1 VKRQILVAGVLGIF
15 SGGLAPAQERSDL
28 MPPLPEPA
36 AGQQIYVPG
45 MPLPAPVTPQPV
57 APRAAEKKERV
68 GLDLRDDNPN
78 FDVDMTPQ
86 GAENESMPET
96 HLVIKGDT
104 LWDLSSRYF
113 HNPYQWPKL
122 WAYNP
127 SITNPHWIYPGD
139 IVRLFPPGQLPTE
152 PVAAAQPEGP
162 HRIQGGMRLRTGV
175 FLRQTG
181 FVEPGELERAGK
193 IKASK
198 EERSMLGALD
208 EAYVEFPKEHPL
220 VVGQR
225 YTIYTPTQKVNHPL
239 THQYLGQLV
248 EIFGECEVHAVTDG
262 HIARVA
268 IIDSLNPIE
277 RGFLVGPLKRQFKIV
292 NAQPPKSDL
301 QGIIV
306 ATLHPRDMVA
316 ADNVVFIDRG
326 KDSGVEIGNR
336 FLITRRGDG
345 YQPVLATGP
354 VDDRRFPRETV
365 GEIIVV
371 DIRDHVSTGLVT
383 RSTKESRVGDR
394 VEARSGY

>member
-1 VKRQILVAGVLGIF
+1 MKRLILAAGVL
-15 SGGLAPAQERSDL
+15 SGGLALAQERSDL
-28 MPPLPEPA
+28 MPPLPQAQP
-36 AGQQIYVPG
+36 GQQVYVPG
-45 MPLPAPVTPQPV
+45 MPLPAPP
-57 APRAAEKKERV
+57 AAATVSRPADKKERV
-68 GLDLRDDNPN
+68 GLDLPDDNPS
-78 FDVDMTPQ
+78 FDGDTTSA
-86 GAENESMPET
+86 GAENDSTPET

-104 LWDLSSRYF
+104 LWDLSAHYF

-152 PVAAAQPEGP
+152 PVVATTTPEGP
-162 HRIQGGMRLRTGV
+162 RRIQGGMRLRTGV

-181 FVEPGELERAGK
+181 FVEQGELASAGK

-225 YTIYTPTQKVNHPL
+225 YTIYTPTQKVDHPL
-239 THQYLGQLV
+239 THKYLGQLV
-248 EIFGECEVHAVTDG
+248 EIFGECEVRAVTDG
-262 HIARVA
+262 HIAKVA
-268 IIDSLNPIE
+268 IVDSLNPIE
-277 RGFLVGPLKRQFKIV
+277 RGFLVGPLKRQFKVID
-292 NAQPPKSDL
+292 AQPVKSDL

-306 ATLHPRDMVA
+306 ATLHPRDMIG

-345 YQPVLATGP
+345 YQPVLASGP
-354 VDDRRFPRETV
+354 VDDRRYPRETV

-383 RSTKESRVGDR
+383 RSTQESRVGDR
-394 VEARSGY
+394 VETRSGY

>member
-1 VKRQILVAGVLGIF
+1 
-15 SGGLAPAQERSDL
+15 
-28 MPPLPEPA
+28 
-36 AGQQIYVPG
+36 
-45 MPLPAPVTPQPV
+45 
-57 APRAAEKKERV
+57 
-68 GLDLRDDNPN
+68 
-78 FDVDMTPQ
+78 
-86 GAENESMPET
+86 
-96 HLVIKGDT
+96 
-104 LWDLSSRYF
+104 
-113 HNPYQWPKL
+113 
-122 WAYNP
+122 
-127 SITNPHWIYPGD
+127 
-139 IVRLFPPGQLPTE
+139 
-152 PVAAAQPEGP
+152 
-162 HRIQGGMRLRTGV
+162 
-175 FLRQTG
+175 
-181 FVEPGELERAGK
+181 
-193 IKASK
+193 
-198 EERSMLGALD
+198 
-208 EAYVEFPKEHPL
+208 
-220 VVGQR
+220 
-225 YTIYTPTQKVNHPL
+225 
-239 THQYLGQLV
+239 
-248 EIFGECEVHAVTDG
+248 
-262 HIARVA
+262 
-268 IIDSLNPIE
+268 SLNPIE